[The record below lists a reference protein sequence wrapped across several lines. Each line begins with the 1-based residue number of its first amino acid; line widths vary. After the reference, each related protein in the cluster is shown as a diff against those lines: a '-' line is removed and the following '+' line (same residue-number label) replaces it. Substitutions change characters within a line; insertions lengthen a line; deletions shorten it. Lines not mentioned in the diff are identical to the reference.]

1 MSDQSFSPAKQF
13 LKSRGRTASSEPVK
27 IHLVDDSGT
36 QQTEAEG
43 APAVFRFVTDR
54 VKAEADADAARAL
67 AGLESKGGASVP
79 DEVRAAYEQSYFLHA
94 ALRNPAD
101 PISPFFDGADEAR
114 GMLLPSE
121 RLRLIAAY
129 QAWIEVK
136 FPSDFDSP
144 KFKEAMADAESFTV
158 GALLTKYG
166 YAITRNCV
174 ISSAVILSRSPT
186 TT

>member
-1 MSDQSFSPAKQF
+1 MSDQSLSPAKQF
-13 LKSRGRTASSEPVK
+13 LRSKGRTAPSEPVK

-54 VKAEADADAARAL
+54 VKADADSDAARAL
-67 AGLESKGGASVP
+67 AALEGKGIVLSG
-79 DEVRAAYEQSYFLHA
+79 ELRAAYEQSHFLHA
-94 ALRNPAD
+94 ALRNPAE
-101 PISPFFDGADEAR
+101 PLSPFFDNADEAR

-158 GALLTKYG
+158 KALLTKYG
-166 YAITRNCV
+166 YGITRSCV
-174 ISSAVILSRSPT
+174 ISSAVILSKSPT